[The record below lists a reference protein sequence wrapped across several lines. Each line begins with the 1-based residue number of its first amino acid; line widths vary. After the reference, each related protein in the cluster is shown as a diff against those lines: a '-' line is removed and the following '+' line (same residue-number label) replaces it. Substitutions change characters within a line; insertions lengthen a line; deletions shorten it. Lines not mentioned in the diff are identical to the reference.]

1 MRRGNRCMQMSD
13 RGRDRDS
20 GRSSPET
27 STVPAGF
34 SRRSRSPASPR
45 GDEGDSGR
53 NGEEGKDQ
61 ASWKDDTS
69 KRDNNEDERR
79 LERRSDVPSTGGGYL
94 ANQVSLPPGKF
105 AGDWACPRCFATV
118 FASKRECYKCRTP
131 RPAESGGGGAGG
143 PPPEHPG
150 ASFQVPRPGD
160 WQCPGCGSNV
170 FASKMICYKCRTP
183 KPEGASSQAYYEDS
197 TGKFARRDGDWTC
210 PNCFSNVFA
219 TRAECY
225 KCRTPKPGG
234 MGYGDGRVSFGGRA
248 YDIHP
253 PLHTSRPGDWICPQ
267 CSAQVYAS
275 RHECFKCRT
284 PRPPAPVPAHGYSYD
299 YYARAGA
306 YAGYGGY
313 GAPAAGQWAGY
324 GYGVPGQDA
333 GHPGVAMHPGAGYG
347 ANPDVK

>member
-1 MRRGNRCMQMSD
+1 MSD
-13 RGRDRDS
+13 RGRDRNDS

-45 GDEGDSGR
+45 GDEGDAGR
-53 NGEEGKDQ
+53 NGDEAKE
-61 ASWKDDTS
+61 DTS
-69 KRDNNEDERR
+69 KRDNEDERR
-79 LERRSDVPSTGGGYL
+79 LERRSDVPSSGGGYL
-94 ANQVSLPPGKF
+94 ANQTSLPPGKF

-131 RPAESGGGGAGG
+131 RPVESGGGGA
-143 PPPEHPG
+143 PPDHPG
-150 ASFQVPRPGD
+150 PGSSFQVPRPGD

-183 KPEGASSQAYYEDS
+183 KPDGSSSQGYYEDT
-197 TGKFARRDGDWTC
+197 TGKFARREGDWTC

-253 PLHTSRPGDWICPQ
+253 PLHTSRPGDWVCPQ

-275 RHECFKCRT
+275 RNECFKCRT
-284 PRPPAPVPAHGYSYD
+284 PRPPAPIPAQGYSGYD

-306 YAGYGGY
+306 YAGYGAY
-313 GAPAAGQWAGY
+313 GAPAVNGQYMAAY
-324 GYGVPGQDA
+324 GYGVPGQDV
-333 GHPGVAMHPGAGYG
+333 HAMHPAAGY
-347 ANPDVK
+347 APNPDMK